1 MWSTDARGGVIRI
14 APDATQTYVTD
25 TERAMFSDADGDEM
39 RFTEGTLANGLA
51 CAGNGG
57 FLIAN
62 FGTDLLERMARDAE
76 TQTLHDN
83 FDGKPMGK
91 MT

>member
-14 APDATQTYVTD
+14 APDATQTFVTD
-25 TERAMFSDADGDEM
+25 TERAMFSDADDEEM

-62 FGTDLLERMARDAE
+62 FGTDLLERMAAM
-76 TQTLHDN
+76 Q
-83 FDGKPMGK
+83 KPKRYTTTSMANPWAR
-91 MT
+91 